1 MESAIHR
8 FHDLFAQLG
17 LPNHQD
23 DIGRFIA
30 AHRTLGPDIALPDA
44 PYWTPAQSSFLRE
57 ALQQD
62 ADWAELVDQLN
73 QALRVSQGCA

>member
-30 AHRTLGPDIALPDA
+30 AHRTLGPDNRLARCAILDSCAI
-44 PYWTPAQSSFLRE
+44 QISS
-57 ALQQD
+57 
-62 ADWAELVDQLN
+62 
-73 QALRVSQGCA
+73 

>member
-1 MESAIHR
+1 MR
-8 FHDLFAQLG
+8 MYTQLA

-62 ADWAELVDQLN
+62 SDWAELVDQLN